1 MSQAMKRLLLRAL
14 GAIILLAA
22 LLYGGDDLSLRYRIP
37 KNREPFGSVTVQPV
51 YVIHEKNGKVEYQF
65 APSSDQPCVRSLVP
79 HFGYSPCW
87 YLQRHTQQEIDI

>member
-1 MSQAMKRLLLRAL
+1 MKPLLLRAL
-14 GAIILLAA
+14 SSILFLAA

-37 KNREPFGSVTVQPV
+37 KSREPFGSVTVQPL

-65 APSSDQPCVRSLVP
+65 ASPQDQPCVRSIVP

-87 YLQRHTQQEIDI
+87 YVRRHTQQQINI

>member
-1 MSQAMKRLLLRAL
+1 MKPQLLRVL
-14 GAIILLAA
+14 GAIVLLAA

-37 KNREPFGSVTVQPV
+37 KNREPFGSVTVQPL

-65 APSSDQPCVRSLVP
+65 ATPQDQPCIRSLVP

-87 YLQRHTQQEIDI
+87 YLSRHRQQRTDI